1 MMKPIPPRAEHS
13 PSEEEA
19 GGILS
24 VDLAALAANYRALKK
39 RAGSAHCAAVVKGDA
54 YGVGLKPA
62 AQALTLAGASTFFV
76 ALLNEA
82 RQLRAVC
89 PTARIYVLNGLAP
102 GMAGEYRTLR
112 AEPVLGSWP
121 EIEEWDQFARTVSGD
136 SPAAIH
142 IDTGMRRHG
151 ISPEDAATLATRQK
165 TFRFKPSLVMSHLAC
180 ADEPAHPMNGQQ
192 IADFRA
198 LRSLFP
204 GIPASLAN
212 SAGLLALKDSH
223 FDFVRPGISLYGG
236 RALINADNPM
246 QPVVRLDLRI
256 VQVRHAK
263 PGETVGY
270 GAEVMLRR
278 DSRIAVLAGGYADG
292 IPRAAGSTDKHAGAE
307 AVIAGRRCPL
317 LGRISMDLIAVDVTD
332 IPESEVKRGDLA
344 TMLGDGISV
353 DDLAAHAGTIGYEV
367 LTGLGLR
374 YARLYRAG

>member
-1 MMKPIPPRAEHS
+1 MKPIPPRAEHS

-24 VDLAALAANYRALKK
+24 IDLAALAANYRALKK
-39 RAGSAHCAAVVKGDA
+39 RAGDAQCAAVVKGDA
-54 YGVGLKPA
+54 YGIGLKPA

-89 PTARIYVLNGLAP
+89 PGAQIYVLNGLAP

-151 ISPEDAATLATRQK
+151 LTPEDATALAVRLQGLH
-165 TFRFKPSLVMSHLAC
+165 FKPSLVMSHLAC
-180 ADEPAHPMNGQQ
+180 ADEPSHPMNAKQ
-192 IADFRA
+192 IADFRK
-198 LRSLFP
+198 LRLLFP
-204 GIPASLAN
+204 ETPASLAN

-223 FDFVRPGISLYGG
+223 FDLVRPGISLYGG
-236 RALINADNPM
+236 RALMQAENPM
-246 QPVVRLDLRI
+246 QPVARLDLRI
-256 VQVRHAK
+256 IQVRHAAA
-263 PGETVGY
+263 GETVGY
-270 GAEVMLRR
+270 GADQTLKR

-292 IPRAAGSTDKHAGAE
+292 IPRAAGASDKRAGAE
-307 AVIAGRRCPL
+307 VVIAGKRCPL
-317 LGRISMDLIAVDVTD
+317 FGRISMDLMAVDVTEL
-332 IPESEVKRGDLA
+332 PEAEVKRGDLA
-344 TMLGDGISV
+344 TLLGEGIAV

-367 LTGLGLR
+367 LTGLGRR